1 MSTDPLETLL
11 PIIAALANLIGQSC
25 LELVTQEMS
34 QVYRPPNAQSSRPE
48 EHDLLAFLISQ
59 RQSGRMGDGSFR
71 QATWTAAAA
80 HLAQVTQPP
89 PSTIKSAKSCKG
101 KYGTVCNQ
109 YDSLQSSSTDHI
121 SKLAQNYLQ
130 AHQ

>member
-25 LELVTQEMS
+25 LELVTKEMS
-34 QVYRPPNAQSSRPE
+34 QVSRPPNAQWSRPE
-48 EHDLLAFLISQ
+48 EHELLAFLISQ

-80 HLAQVTQPP
+80 HLARVTQPP

-101 KYGTVCNQ
+101 KLGTVCNR
-109 YDSLQSSSTDHI
+109 YDSSQSSSTDHI